1 MSKKA
6 NSTMIGLFTLIGIS
20 ITVVALI
27 LLGAGKFFEKTHK
40 VLLYF
45 DKSVYGLQEGS
56 DVRFGGVRIG
66 RVDSISVVIDT
77 RDSKKIIPV
86 VVELTEKGLTS
97 IGGGGVFDFS
107 TEEGVKKAVK
117 QGLRGGMK
125 QQSLVTGQ
133 LYIEFDIK
141 PDTEGFVY
149 DGGGVHEHP
158 VVPTVG
164 TEIDELISGITDG
177 LKKINDLDLASLL
190 EEMKVVLKAAGTKL
204 DGLDLEEI
212 NDNVTGITRDVKE
225 FTGELKEITA
235 DGRLARTM
243 ENLDAALKEVKD
255 LGGKMNENVDP
266 VLEDMRKV
274 AESARESL
282 EKINETVGE
291 LSKVTD
297 ARSPML
303 LGLRDLLR
311 DAEVATKELRD
322 LSNDLKRNPES
333 LLRGKDKE

>member
-6 NSTMIGLFTLIGIS
+6 NSTMIGLFTLIGITV
-20 ITVVALI
+20 TVVAVV

-107 TEEGVKKAVK
+107 TKEGVKKAVA
-117 QGLRGGMK
+117 QGLRAGMK

-149 DGGGVHEHP
+149 RGGGDSRYP
-158 VVPTVG
+158 VVPTIG

-177 LKKINDLDLASLL
+177 LKKINDLDLVSLL
-190 EEMKVVLKAAGTKL
+190 DEMKVVLQEAGAKL
-204 DGLDLEEI
+204 DDLDLKEI
-212 NDNVTGITRDVKE
+212 NDNVTVITRDMKE
-225 FTGELKEITA
+225 FTSDLKELTG
-235 DGRLARTM
+235 DGKLTKTLD
-243 ENLDAALKEVKD
+243 NLDAALVELKD

-274 AESARESL
+274 AETARESL
-282 EKINETVGE
+282 EKIDQTVGE
-291 LSKVTD
+291 LGKVTD
-297 ARSPML
+297 PRSPML

-311 DAEVATKELRD
+311 DAEVATRELRD

-333 LLRGKDKE
+333 LLRGKEKE